1 MTTDNDVAHIAELRD
16 VIDRLDEQ
24 IVPLLA
30 ERTRAV
36 SRVAAYKRDAEGVRA
51 QGRADAVVAR
61 ARNLA
66 EQNGMP
72 PDIIEAVY
80 RTLISELTSF
90 ELAEMHK
97 AKA

>member
-1 MTTDNDVAHIAELRD
+1 MTPDNDVTHIAELRI

-24 IVPLLA
+24 IIPLLA

-36 SRVAAYKRDAEGVRA
+36 SRVAAYKKDAEGVRA

-61 ARNLA
+61 ARDLA

-80 RTLISELTSF
+80 RTLIGELTRY
-90 ELAEMHK
+90 ELEEMHK
-97 AKA
+97 ARA